1 MPERLKWD
9 QAGQKEYQTGV
20 DRGVLYPYAAGKYT
34 NGIAWNGLTGVT
46 ESPSGAEAT
55 ALYADNIKYIS
66 LTSAEEFGGTIES
79 YMYPDEFKACNGE
92 TELAAG
98 ITVSQ
103 QNRTPFGLAY
113 RTILGNDIDGDE
125 HGYIIHLVYEA
136 RVTPSE
142 KAFATKNDS
151 PEAITF
157 SWEFT
162 TTPVDIATKIAG
174 KELKPTA
181 HLEIDST
188 KVSPKALAA
197 IEDALYGSTTAEAKL
212 LTPDEII
219 EIINNNP
226 GE

>member
-9 QAGQKEYQTGV
+9 QTGTKEYQTGV
-20 DRGVLYPYAAGKYT
+20 DKGVLYPYSAGKYGT
-34 NGIAWNGLTGVT
+34 GVAWNGLTGVT
-46 ESPSGAEAT
+46 ESPSGAEAS
-55 ALYADNIKYIS
+55 ALYADNIKYLS
-66 LTSAEEFGGTIES
+66 LMSAEEFGGSIEA

-92 TELAAG
+92 TEIATG

-103 QNRTPFGLAY
+103 QNRSPFGLAY
-113 RTILGNDIDGDE
+113 RTILGNDTELDD

-162 TTPVDIATKIAG
+162 TTPINIATKIGG

-188 KVSPKALAA
+188 KTPAKALEA
-197 IEDALYGSTTAEAKL
+197 IEEALYGSDSTEPKL

-219 EIINNNP
+219 EIINQNS